1 MRKSTASM
9 TVTVSAQ
16 SRTEQVVVMG
26 KVVVIPRMLGM
37 GTVTWGWGGRG
48 QNYGDEVKMGTK

>member
-1 MRKSTASM
+1 M